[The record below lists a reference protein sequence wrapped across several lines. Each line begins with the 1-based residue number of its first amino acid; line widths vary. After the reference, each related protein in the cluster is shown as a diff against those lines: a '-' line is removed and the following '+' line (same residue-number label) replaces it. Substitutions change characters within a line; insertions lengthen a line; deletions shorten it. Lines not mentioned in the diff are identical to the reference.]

1 MDTTNINSKI
11 LPKRLNS
18 GQFEPNLR
26 FIQVLDE
33 LSTNTRI
40 ISKMLKTS
48 VSGINVYTS
57 KDRPKKLTL
66 DFVRRLETVM
76 PFLNIDFIMY
86 GEDQKT
92 GKMLDSFTRK
102 LTDEELDSFKVKY
115 GQKSPT
121 KKGINQDRCERIY
134 AIRMRRGDTQLSF
147 SESLG
152 CERHIVAS
160 IEGARQSATSDFLIL
175 LRRKLNVDIWWVLTG
190 EGEMYIQYDAGDKSE
205 VFKLRKKVDTLEKI
219 IEKFIN

>member
-1 MDTTNINSKI
+1 MDTTNIKQEK
-11 LPKRLNS
+11 LQERLNS

-26 FIQVLDE
+26 FIQVIEE

-40 ISKMLKTS
+40 ISNLLKTS

-57 KDRPKKLTL
+57 TSRPKKLTI
-66 DFVRRLETVM
+66 DFVRKLESIM

-86 GEDQKT
+86 GEDQET
-92 GKMLDSFTRK
+92 GKKLDPFIRK
-102 LTDEELDSFKVKY
+102 VTDEELDKFKVKY

-121 KKGINQDRCERIY
+121 KSGINQDRCERIY

-147 SESLG
+147 SEALG

-160 IEGARQSATSDFLIL
+160 VEGARQNATPDFLVL
-175 LRRKLNVDIWWVLTG
+175 LRTKLNVDIWWVLTG
-190 EGEMYIQYDAGDKSE
+190 EGEMYIQYDSGDKSE
-205 VFKLRKKVDTLEKI
+205 VFNLRKKVITLEKV
-219 IEKFIN
+219 IEKLMN